1 MTGCCGYAL
10 VIPFMKFLGDS
21 DQLTAAGVS
30 LFFAVRG
37 ITTDLRRVR
46 DLTEI
51 KQVEK
56 EDKMISEGTEDGL

>member
-1 MTGCCGYAL
+1 M